1 MLGLSNV
8 KTLAGGKGVEVE
20 WANGSTARFHAV
32 WLRDNSPDPETLSPG
47 NGQRLIRIQDVPEDV
62 AVKAATVFDDV
73 RLEIVF
79 SPEDKVV
86 TFDAAWLMEHRYD
99 RPETADT
106 APGWTGVEV
115 VRWGE
120 ELQEKLPVAS
130 FREANRNADEL
141 RRWLAD
147 VRRYGVAKM
156 TDMPLESGAI
166 CKVVELFGYLR
177 ETNYGRFFEVRTEV
191 NPVNLAYTGLG
202 LQVHTDNPYRDPVP
216 TLQLLSC
223 LENSVDGGDSVVV
236 DSFKA
241 VELLRGEAPEAF
253 KALSSLPAN
262 YTYAGTGDVMLR
274 SKRPM
279 IELGPDGELLAVR
292 FNNRSLGPLTDI
304 PFDQMEAF
312 YDGYRKLAEIMERP
326 ELAVTFKLQPGE
338 LFIVDNTRVTHGR
351 VGYEGSGSRWLQGAY
366 ADLDGLRSTLAV
378 LEQQATQEEQNEVVA

>member
-8 KTLAGGKGVEVE
+8 KTLAEGKVVQVE
-20 WANGSTARFHAV
+20 WAEGVCARFHAV
-32 WLRDNSPDPETLSPG
+32 WLRDNSPDPETLSPA
-47 NGQRLIRIQDVPEDV
+47 NGQRLVRIQDVPEDV
-62 AVKAATVFDDV
+62 WVQAATVLDDA
-73 RLEIVF
+73 RLEITF
-79 SPEDKVV
+79 MPERKVV
-86 TFDAAWLMEHRYD
+86 TFDAGWLLENRYD
-99 RPETADT
+99 RPSNGKAAT
-106 APGWTGVEV
+106 GWTNDEI
-115 VRWGE
+115 VRWGK
-120 ELQEKLPVAS
+120 ELQEDLPVAS
-130 FREANRNADEL
+130 FRTASQNPDEL

-147 VRRYGVAKM
+147 IRRYGVAKM
-156 TDMPLESGAI
+156 IDMPLESGAI
-166 CKVVELFGYLR
+166 CKVVELFGYVR

-223 LENSVDGGDSVVV
+223 LDNSVEGGDSLVV
-236 DSFKA
+236 DSFRA
-241 VELLRGEAPEAF
+241 VELLREEAPEAF
-253 KALSSLPAN
+253 KALTSLPAN
-262 YTYAGTGDVMLR
+262 YTFAGTGDVMLR

-304 PFDQMEAF
+304 PFEQMDAF

-326 ELAVTFKLQPGE
+326 ELAVTFKLRPGE

-378 LEQQATQEEQNEVVA
+378 LERQASAVEEEVA